1 MGFPQSAY
9 KKQRTGSAWSH
20 CGRKRRASSTHA
32 VDGSCA
38 SPLRIIPSA
47 QKLGTMLHLTTRW
60 KGHCHGLTPCVLPT
74 RSVGGHLALRYVASH
89 GGQTK
94 PARPTRVSS
103 AQAQAVHRAQSVR
116 GLNEKASLRAV

>member
-1 MGFPQSAY
+1 MP
-9 KKQRTGSAWSH
+9 R
-20 CGRKRRASSTHA
+20 CGRSQLRNSDQNPSMVFTCTSHTPSPSSSRANSPRPWLTLLWSYPQR
-32 VDGSCA
+32 SCA

-89 GGQTK
+89 GG
-94 PARPTRVSS
+94 
-103 AQAQAVHRAQSVR
+103 
-116 GLNEKASLRAV
+116 